1 MKKSTIAISLVAAL
15 GVAAVGGAWFTG
27 SQIEQRYAQLIENSN
42 KELKLLAQYNIEN
55 AQIKDV
61 VLTKGFFSSDVTYT
75 VEGTYDGETYQFNGK
90 DKLHYGPFPLNRLAK
105 LDLAPVLF
113 SAENHIFA
121 ANEETKTLFG
131 QKELIS
137 GTTDVD
143 YDGTPNSHYVIAPI
157 NTSTISSSEIKVSG
171 NFSNT
176 SKQSIQADKIKIGTD
191 EENSIIS
198 GLHYSADFTSNSTY
212 PRLTGIGPYSLN
224 IDNLTINGKGTVLV
238 ADQIRIK
245 GDSQVKN
252 DRVDGTMDL
261 QLDAKF
267 GTNANNLVKVGQ
279 FHSDLAMN
287 LDAKALE
294 ELSAVIE
301 QKKNMTEEDSI
312 AILEKEA
319 DLLYHAP
326 VFKLN
331 DFSLTNEKGKQQLTV
346 DISLKPFKPEDVAQ
360 SQTISETFKIFNPS
374 KIELKV
380 DLSSLEQILSQAAK
394 FDEGAKSEE
403 SVKEQM
409 EQIRQNAEQS
419 GLLSKDGKQIHGLLE
434 VRDDQKMYFNG
445 EALSEEQLQTA
456 MLAIMFSGMS
466 IFGH

>member
-1 MKKSTIAISLVAAL
+1 MS
-15 GVAAVGGAWFTG
+15 
-27 SQIEQRYAQLIENSN
+27 
-42 KELKLLAQYNIEN
+42 
-55 AQIKDV
+55 
-61 VLTKGFFSSDVTYT
+61 
-75 VEGTYDGETYQFNGK
+75 
-90 DKLHYGPFPLNRLAK
+90 
-105 LDLAPVLF
+105 
-113 SAENHIFA
+113 
-121 ANEETKTLFG
+121 
-131 QKELIS
+131 
-137 GTTDVD
+137 

-287 LDAKALE
+287 LDAKTLE
-294 ELSAVIE
+294 EFSAVIE

-374 KIELKV
+374 KIELKI

-403 SVKEQM
+403 LVKEQI

-445 EALSEEQLQTA
+445 EAVSEEQLQTA

>member
-1 MKKSTIAISLVAAL
+1 
-15 GVAAVGGAWFTG
+15 
-27 SQIEQRYAQLIENSN
+27 
-42 KELKLLAQYNIEN
+42 
-55 AQIKDV
+55 
-61 VLTKGFFSSDVTYT
+61 
-75 VEGTYDGETYQFNGK
+75 
-90 DKLHYGPFPLNRLAK
+90 
-105 LDLAPVLF
+105 
-113 SAENHIFA
+113 
-121 ANEETKTLFG
+121 
-131 QKELIS
+131 
-137 GTTDVD
+137 
-143 YDGTPNSHYVIAPI
+143 
-157 NTSTISSSEIKVSG
+157 
-171 NFSNT
+171 
-176 SKQSIQADKIKIGTD
+176 
-191 EENSIIS
+191 
-198 GLHYSADFTSNSTY
+198 
-212 PRLTGIGPYSLN
+212 
-224 IDNLTINGKGTVLV
+224 
-238 ADQIRIK
+238 
-245 GDSQVKN
+245 
-252 DRVDGTMDL
+252 MDL

-287 LDAKALE
+287 LDAKTLE
-294 ELSAVIE
+294 EFSAVIE

-346 DISLKPFKPEDVAQ
+346 DISLKLFKPEDVAQ

-374 KIELKV
+374 KIELKI

-445 EALSEEQLQTA
+445 EAVSEEQLQTA